1 MSNNNKKYFIKV
13 TAVTRSEALAYCGN
27 RGMQLYRYENKDLTN
42 YAWFFGVG
50 KFQNLL
56 GWYLN
61 LNRSS
66 TFQEPLGCR
75 KETLTQICVK
85 RSMLWER
92 RIK

>member
-50 KFQNLL
+50 KFQNLSFVHL
-56 GWYLN
+56 RAAPIDGCGQRGPKQQRPRGSQ
-61 LNRSS
+61 RSCDMGAA
-66 TFQEPLGCR
+66 PL
-75 KETLTQICVK
+75 
-85 RSMLWER
+85 
-92 RIK
+92 